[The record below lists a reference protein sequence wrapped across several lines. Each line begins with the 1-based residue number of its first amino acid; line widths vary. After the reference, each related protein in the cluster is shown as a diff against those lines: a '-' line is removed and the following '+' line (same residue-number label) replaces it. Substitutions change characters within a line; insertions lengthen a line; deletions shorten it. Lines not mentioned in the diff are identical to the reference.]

1 MAWKRCSSSPASSR
15 PPARSIVANWPD
27 FRPAPL
33 IGVLVRAGVD
43 FVVIGGVAVVI
54 QASPRFTR
62 DLDIS
67 YATDTANLERLGA
80 VLIALDAKLRGVEDD
95 VPFTPDARTLRHTQ
109 MLRLTT
115 RDGDLDLLTDPPGS
129 PGYPALRR
137 HADIVDLD
145 GNSARIASLEDLSE
159 MKRAAGR
166 PQDVIDIESLEVARS
181 RLRGTRRHPDAQ

>member
-1 MAWKRCSSSPASSR
+1 
-15 PPARSIVANWPD
+15 VATWSD
-27 FRPAPL
+27 FRPTTLLGA
-33 IGVLVRAGVD
+33 LVRADVD

-67 YATDTANLERLGA
+67 YATDTANLERLGSFL
-80 VLIALDAKLRGVEDD
+80 VALDARLRGVEDD
-95 VPFTPDARTLRHTQ
+95 VPFTPDARTLRNAQ
-109 MLRLTT
+109 MLTLTT
-115 RDGDLDLLTDPPGS
+115 PDGDLDLLPDPPGS

-145 GNSARIASLEDLSE
+145 GVSVRIASLEDLIE

-166 PQDVIDIESLEVARS
+166 PQDEMDIESLEAARS
-181 RLRGTRRHPDAQ
+181 RLRGRRHKPGG

>member
-1 MAWKRCSSSPASSR
+1 VAS
-15 PPARSIVANWPD
+15 WPD
-27 FRPAPL
+27 FRPATL
-33 IGVLVRAGVD
+33 IGKLLRAGVD

-67 YATDTANLERLGA
+67 YATDAANLERLGTL
-80 VLIALDAKLRGVEDD
+80 LIELDARLRGVEEDL
-95 VPFTPDARTLRHTQ
+95 PFSPDARTLRHAQ

-115 RDGDLDLLTDPPGS
+115 RDGDLDLLADPPGS

-137 HADIVDLD
+137 RADIVDLD
-145 GNSARIASLEDLSE
+145 GDSVRVASLEDLIA

-166 PQDVIDIESLEVARS
+166 AQDEIDVESLEVARS
-181 RLRGTRRHPDAQ
+181 RLRGARRRPYAR

>member
-1 MAWKRCSSSPASSR
+1 
-15 PPARSIVANWPD
+15 VANWPD
-27 FRPAPL
+27 FRPIAL
-33 IGVLVRAGVD
+33 IGALVRAEVD

-62 DLDIS
+62 DLDVS
-67 YATDTANLERLGA
+67 YATDTANLARLGTLL
-80 VLIALDAKLRGVEDD
+80 VALKARLRGVEDD

-109 MLRLTT
+109 MLTLTT
-115 RDGDLDLLTDPPGS
+115 RDGNLDLIVDPPGS

-145 GNSARIASLEDLSE
+145 GDSVRIASLEDLIE

-166 PQDVIDIESLEVARS
+166 PQDQMDIESLEVARS
-181 RLRGTRRHPDAQ
+181 RLRGTRHKPDAR